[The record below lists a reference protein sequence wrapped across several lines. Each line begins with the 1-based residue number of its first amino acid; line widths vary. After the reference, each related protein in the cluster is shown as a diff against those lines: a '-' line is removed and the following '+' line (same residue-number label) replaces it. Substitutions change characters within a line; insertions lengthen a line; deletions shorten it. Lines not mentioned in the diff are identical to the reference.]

1 MANDSRIGI
10 LIEAKANA
18 AAIGQTSTEL
28 AGLDRAAGRAAAGM
42 SSLSGALGIAGFVAL
57 GAAVGGAVTS
67 LAEIGAQAGTTA
79 DAYENLTQRA
89 GIAGAELTSTLHAA
103 TRNAIDDTN
112 LQLTT
117 NRALML
123 GVADSLS
130 EFDKLSRIAIERGRG
145 LGVGAQQALND
156 LVTGVGRTS
165 APILDNLAIIVDA
178 DQAYKD
184 YALSVG
190 KSVDALN
197 EQERKQAFV
206 NNIIANNADALRD
219 SANATI
225 DASTQ
230 IQQFAAQWENLK
242 SVIGE
247 GVAGAL
253 TKDVAGASS
262 SLELLTQQVQAL
274 SSFGLEAPITLWKGV
289 LHELGVEAGLT
300 YEEMQQLDTIFGR
313 VTFDAAAHAEA
324 LQGIVP
330 AAGAAGA
337 AVGNMG
343 RQVAVGSD
351 HLRDG
356 AVAALEMRNALNEL
370 GAVAGS
376 RLANVFSGASDLL
389 GGGTAAFTQ
398 FERMNGAL
406 QTQIDLWGAAGK
418 SADEVS
424 FLVDAWIRTQADGFS
439 DQRAALREA
448 ERGAASYG
456 TTLSRAASDAA
467 SEFDDLKSKVAGVLQ
482 GAFAD
487 TAGVDV
493 AGLLP
498 REDAVAENARRLADI
513 AVNGFKGQDWLGE
526 FASAV
531 PDVFKIIS
539 ESGDPKAAAANVLKD
554 FQDGLVPE
562 LIDKDRA
569 KDLVRRMILGE
580 QQADALAAEIAA
592 ELAAEFGAGAPADL
606 NALVSQAL
614 GTGASGAGA
623 GTEGGAQAGAD
634 AATSFAQSFATAASG
649 VGAQIAASLKAD
661 SVIAL
666 IKDAGKAAGEGWG
679 DMFLG
684 VVGDHVPTALVEL
697 LTNLVTPGVQAQLA
711 QQASL
716 TGAR

>member
-18 AAIGQTSTEL
+18 RAIGQTRREL
-28 AGLDRAAGRAAAGM
+28 VDLDDAAGQAAGGISGLSNALGVAGFIAFGAAAAG
-42 SSLSGALGIAGFVAL
+42 
-57 GAAVGGAVTS
+57 AVGH
-67 LAEIGAQAGTTA
+67 LAAIGAESATTA
-79 DAYENLTQRA
+79 RAYETLAQRA
-89 GIAGAELTSTLHAA
+89 GIASADLTSTLRNA

-112 LQLTT
+112 LQLTA

-130 EFDKLSRIAIERGRG
+130 EFDKLSRIAIERGKG
-145 LGVGAQQALND
+145 LGIGAQQALND

-178 DQAYKD
+178 DQAYQE
-184 YALSVG
+184 YALSIG

-206 NNIIANNADALRD
+206 NNIITNNADALRD
-219 SANATI
+219 SASATN

-230 IQQFAAQWENLK
+230 IQQLSAQLANLQ
-242 SVIGE
+242 SVTGE
-247 GVAGAL
+247 AVAGAL
-253 TKDVAGASS
+253 TKELVGASS
-262 SLELLTQQVQAL
+262 AVELLTQQVQAL
-274 SSFGLEAPITLWKGV
+274 SSFGLEAPLTLWKGV
-289 LHELGVEAGLT
+289 LHEMGIEAGLT
-300 YEEMQQLDTIFGR
+300 YEEMQKLDEIFGR

-330 AAGAAGA
+330 AANAAGA
-337 AVGNMG
+337 SVGTMG

-370 GAVAGS
+370 GGVASS
-376 RLANVFSGASDLL
+376 RLASVFSGAADLL
-389 GGGTAAFTQ
+389 GGGSGAFEQ
-398 FERMNGAL
+398 YQRMNGAL

-418 SADEVS
+418 SADEVG
-424 FLVDAWIRTQADGFS
+424 FLVDNWIRNQSDGFS
-439 DQRAALREA
+439 EQRSALREA

-456 TTLSRAASDAA
+456 GALSTAASDAA
-467 SEFDDLKSKVAGVLQ
+467 SEFDDLKSKVSGILSS
-482 GAFAD
+482 AFSD
-487 TAGVDV
+487 TAGVNADD
-493 AGLLP
+493 LLP
-498 REDAVAENARRLADI
+498 RADSVAENARRLADI
-513 AVNGFKGQDWLGE
+513 AVNGLKGQDWLGE
-526 FASAV
+526 FQSAV
-531 PDVFKIIS
+531 PDIFQIIS
-539 ESGDPKAAAANVLKD
+539 ESGDPKAAAAGVLKD
-554 FQDGLVPE
+554 FQDGLVPD

-580 QQADALAAEIAA
+580 QSANALAAEIAA
-592 ELAAEFGAGAPADL
+592 ELAQEFGPGAPANLSDL
-606 NALVSQAL
+606 VGQAL

-623 GTEGGAQAGAD
+623 SGGGQAGAD
-634 AATSFAQSFATAASG
+634 AAQSFAQSFVGAAAG
-649 VGAQIAASLKAD
+649 VGTQIAASLKSE

-679 DMFLG
+679 GMFLS
-684 VVGDHVPTALVEL
+684 VVEASVPAALVEL
-697 LTNLVTPGVQAQLA
+697 LADLVTPGVQAQLT

-716 TGAR
+716 TGAKG